1 MLTGQGEMGDLTLLH
16 GSAIVAVLVTR
27 QVNLFSTF
35 AFTRPQE
42 SASSTAWWWYW
53 RSTEEAIALA

>member
-1 MLTGQGEMGDLTLLH
+1 MGDLTLLH
-16 GSAIVAVLVTR
+16 GSAIVASLVAN
-27 QVNLFSTF
+27 QVNLFS
-35 AFTRPQE
+35 ASAYTRPQE

>member
-1 MLTGQGEMGDLTLLH
+1 MGDLTLLH
-16 GSAIVAVLVTR
+16 ASAIVASLVAS

>member
-1 MLTGQGEMGDLTLLH
+1 MGTIFDWYLTLLR
-16 GSAIVAVLVTR
+16 GSAIVASLVTG

-35 AFTRPQE
+35 AFTRRQE

-53 RSTEEAIALA
+53 RSTEEAIGLA